1 MLLVLWSDHRFL
13 IISILLRTQ
22 LHLAYEISVLFVISS
37 EFPRPR
43 EVERDHNRRRKHV
56 DIDGYFTS

>member
-1 MLLVLWSDHRFL
+1 M
-13 IISILLRTQ
+13 
-22 LHLAYEISVLFVISS
+22 AYEISVLFMISS

-56 DIDGYFTS
+56 DIDGYFTSLMLYNAVLRKFTAGFYVYID